1 MLNKKV
7 IHKTFGE
14 GVIIRFENNIVTAEF
29 SGKTMNFRYPDIFS
43 KFLSFTDDETQ
54 NEVKALADEAVAKK
68 EAEERAKATAKAEE
82 IRRHYARMVA
92 EENKKRK
99 ISAAELKNK
108 EHGNLAFKANFC
120 DGGCSNSCIGFK
132 GVCSPEQIK
141 YNIEKERRSWCS
153 NEGSPCGRYHD
164 GKISYNELCELHDQ
178 SFVCYESRMLKEWRA
193 DAGENLDDNGVHKA
207 RRITNAKQNGLAV
220 LTTVMPDTSDR
231 VIFGVFISGV
241 IDDGDELSA
250 GYVKADPEYTIEL
263 TPDEASQLKFWD
275 YYKNAGNPDST
286 QWGTGLYRYLS
297 NDVCI
302 RILSK
307 IVEIKSGE
315 EKAHAEK
322 VLAHYVA
329 LKGINARYKFNT
341 QSGSVNSKIYY
352 SLAEAKADAEKACAD
367 AKEDVMLLE
376 MPNKQ
381 FKSGAFVFVHWELCG
396 KYIYNSDKI
405 SFEKQ

>member
-7 IHKTFGE
+7 VHKTLGE
-14 GVIIRFENNIVTAEF
+14 GVIVKFEDNIVTAEI
-29 SGKTMNFRYPDIFS
+29 SGKMMKFRYPDIFAQ
-43 KFLSFTDDETQ
+43 FLTFADEEAQ
-54 NEVKALADEAVAKK
+54 NEVKTLAAAAVAKK
-68 EAEERAKATAKAEE
+68 EAENRAKEEAKADE
-82 IRRHYARMVA
+82 IRRHYARIIA

-132 GVCSPEQIK
+132 GVCSPKQIT
-141 YNIEKERRSWCS
+141 YNIEKERRAWCS
-153 NEGSPCGRYHD
+153 NEGSPCGRYHA
-164 GKISYNELCELHDQ
+164 GKISYDELLAIHKE
-178 SFVCYESRMLKEWRA
+178 SFVCYESRMLTEWRA
-193 DAGENLDDNGVHKA
+193 DAGEDLSSSGTGKA

-220 LTTVMPDTSDR
+220 LTTVMPDTTDR

-241 IDDGDELSA
+241 IDDGDDLSA

-263 TPDEASQLKFWD
+263 TPDEARQLKFWD
-275 YYKNAGNPDST
+275 YYKNAGNPNST

>member
-7 IHKTFGE
+7 IHKTLGE
-14 GVIIRFENNIVTAEF
+14 GTIVKFENNITTVQFAT
-29 SGKTMNFRYPDIFS
+29 KTLNFRYPDIFAQ
-43 KFLSFTDDETQ
+43 FLRFADEDLQKDAEASANESIAKKTEEERKKA
-54 NEVKALADEAVAKK
+54 EVKAA
-68 EAEERAKATAKAEE
+68 E
-82 IRRHYARMVA
+82 IRRQYERMLA
-92 EENKKRK
+92 EENKKHK
-99 ISAAELKNK
+99 LSAAELKNK

-120 DGGCSNSCIGFK
+120 SGGASDSCVGFK

-141 YNIEKERRSWCS
+141 YNIEKERRAWCS
-153 NEGSPCGRYHD
+153 NPASPCGRYYIGEITYEDLLAIH
-164 GKISYNELCELHDQ
+164 KE
-178 SFVCYESRMLKEWRA
+178 SFVCYESRMLTEWKA
-193 DAGENLDDNGVHKA
+193 QAGENLNDKGVQKA
-207 RRITNAKQNGLAV
+207 RRITSAKQNGLAV
-220 LTTVMPDTSDR
+220 LTTVFPDTTER
-231 VIFGVFISGV
+231 VIFGVFLTGV
-241 IDDGDELSA
+241 VDEGDDLSA

-263 TPDEASQLKFWD
+263 TPEEAKQLKFWD

-329 LKGINARYKFNT
+329 LKGINTRYKFNT

-352 SLAEAKADAEKACAD
+352 SLAEAKADAKKACAD
-367 AKEDVMLLE
+367 AKEDVMLWE

-381 FKSGAFVFVHWELCG
+381 FKPGAFVFVHWELCG

>member
-43 KFLSFTDDETQ
+43 KFLRFVDDEAQ

-68 EAEERAKATAKAEE
+68 EAEDRAKAIAKAEE
-82 IRRHYARMVA
+82 IRRHYARMIA

-120 DGGCSNSCIGFK
+120 DGGCSESCIGFK

-141 YNIEKERRSWCS
+141 YNIEQERRAWCS
-153 NEGSPCGRYHD
+153 NAASPCGRYYKGEITYD
-164 GKISYNELCELHDQ
+164 ELIAIHKE
-178 SFVCYESRMLKEWRA
+178 SFVCYESRMLTEWRA
-193 DAGENLDDNGVHKA
+193 DAGENLNDNGVHKA

-220 LTTVMPDTSDR
+220 LTTVIPGTTER

-241 IDDGDELSA
+241 IDDGDDLSA

-263 TPDEASQLKFWD
+263 TPDEAKQLKFWD

-297 NDVCI
+297 NDICI
-302 RILSK
+302 KILSK

-315 EKAHAEK
+315 EKAYAEK
-322 VLAHYVA
+322 VLSRYVA
-329 LKGINARYKFNT
+329 LKGITIRYKFDT

-352 SLAEAKADAEKACAD
+352 NLAEAKADSEKACAD
-367 AKEDVMLLE
+367 AKEDVMLWE
-376 MPNKQ
+376 MPNNQ
-381 FKSGAFVFVHWELCG
+381 FKPDAFVFVHWQLYG
-396 KYIYNSDKI
+396 KYIYNSNNI

>member
-7 IHKTFGE
+7 IHKTLGE
-14 GVIIRFENNIVTAEF
+14 GTIVKFENNITTVEF
-29 SGKTMNFRYPDIFS
+29 STKTLNFRYPDIFAQ
-43 KFLSFTDDETQ
+43 FLRFADEDLQKDAEASANESIAKKTEEERKKA
-54 NEVKALADEAVAKK
+54 EVKAA
-68 EAEERAKATAKAEE
+68 E
-82 IRRHYARMVA
+82 IRRQYERMLA
-92 EENKKRK
+92 EENKKYK
-99 ISAAELKNK
+99 LSAAELKNK

-120 DGGCSNSCIGFK
+120 DGGCSESCVGFK

-141 YNIEKERRSWCS
+141 YNIEKERRAWCS
-153 NEGSPCGRYHD
+153 NPASPCGRYYR
-164 GKISYNELCELHDQ
+164 GEITYEELLATHKE
-178 SFVCYESRMLKEWRA
+178 SFVCYESRMLTEWKA
-193 DAGENLDDNGVHKA
+193 QAGENLNDNGVQKA
-207 RRITNAKQNGLAV
+207 RRITSAKQNGLAV
-220 LTTVMPDTSDR
+220 LTTVFPDTTER
-231 VIFGVFISGV
+231 VIFGVFLTGV
-241 IDDGDELSA
+241 VDEGDDLSA

-263 TPDEASQLKFWD
+263 TPEEAKHLKFWD

-329 LKGINARYKFNT
+329 LKGINTRYKFNT
-341 QSGSVNSKIYY
+341 QSVSVNSKIYY

-367 AKEDVMLLE
+367 AKEDVMLWE

-381 FKSGAFVFVHWELCG
+381 FKPGAFVFVHWELCG

>member
-1 MLNKKV
+1 MIKKKV

-14 GVIIRFENNIVTAEF
+14 GVIVKFENNIVTVQFE
-29 SGKTMNFRYPDIFS
+29 SKTTDFRYPDIFA
-43 KFLSFTDDETQ
+43 KFLKFADEESQ
-54 NEVKALADEAVAKK
+54 SEVKALADEAVAKK

-92 EENKKRK
+92 EENKERK

-120 DGGCSNSCIGFK
+120 DGGCSESCVGFK

-141 YNIEKERRSWCS
+141 YNIEKERRAWCS
-153 NEGSPCGRYHD
+153 NASSPCGRYYRGEITYD
-164 GKISYNELCELHDQ
+164 ELLAIHKE
-178 SFVCYESRMLKEWRA
+178 SFVCYESRMLTEWRA

-241 IDDGDELSA
+241 IDDGDDLSA
-250 GYVKADPEYTIEL
+250 GYVKADPKYTIEL
-263 TPDEASQLKFWD
+263 TSDEASQLKFWD

-297 NDVCI
+297 NDVCVK
-302 RILSK
+302 ILSK

-315 EKAHAEK
+315 EKEHAKRVLARFLLLKGMLDKYTYNTESDPVHSKTYYSLESIKQDAEK
-322 VLAHYVA
+322 VC
-329 LKGINARYKFNT
+329 
-341 QSGSVNSKIYY
+341 
-352 SLAEAKADAEKACAD
+352 AEKRE
-367 AKEDVMLLE
+367 KVFIWK
-376 MPNKQ
+376 MPSSQ
-381 FKSGAFVFVHWELCG
+381 FKPGAFVFVHHELCG
-396 KYIYNSDKI
+396 TFVYEDGNV
-405 SFEKQ
+405 SFVNK

>member
-7 IHKTFGE
+7 IHKTLGE
-14 GVIIRFENNIVTAEF
+14 GVIVKFEDNIVTAEIA
-29 SGKTMNFRYPDIFS
+29 GKMMKFRYPDIFAQ
-43 KFLSFTDDETQ
+43 FLTFVDEETQ
-54 NEVKALADEAVAKK
+54 NGVQSLANEAVAKK
-68 EAEERAKATAKAEE
+68 EAEKRAKAEAKAEE
-82 IRRHYARMVA
+82 IRRHYARTMA

-120 DGGCSNSCIGFK
+120 DGGCSESCIGFK

-141 YNIEKERRSWCS
+141 YNIEKESRAWCS
-153 NEGSPCGRYHD
+153 NEGSPCGRYHRGYITYD
-164 GKISYNELCELHDQ
+164 ELIAIHKE
-178 SFVCYESRMLKEWRA
+178 SFVCYESRMLTEWRA
-193 DAGENLDDNGVHKA
+193 DAGENLNDNGVHKA

-220 LTTVMPDTSDR
+220 LTTVMPGTTER

-241 IDDGDELSA
+241 IDDGDDLSA

-286 QWGTGLYRYLS
+286 QWVTGLYRYLS